1 METLV
6 YSAEEAAKAIKT
18 TKDVVLKRV
27 EKGEIPAYREGRNW
41 KIPKKL
47 LQEYIIAKALEETK
61 DRQHIEREVYGN
73 VDVEM

>member
-6 YSAEEAAKAIKT
+6 YSAVEAAKALKVKPENVIK
-18 TKDVVLKRV
+18 KL

-61 DRQHIEREVYGN
+61 DRQHIEREVYGS
-73 VDVEM
+73 DL